1 MRIRMLAAVCVT
13 ALSALPASA
22 IELTVSNGTDQNM
35 DVLVDGAKL
44 CSLQPRQGRSAD
56 YCALNVGRDRHR
68 ISVRGANGWQDS
80 GVYGFRGAKKTCVVE
95 SKLSCC
101 CNEDSDDLF

>member
-1 MRIRMLAAVCVT
+1 MLAAVCVT
-13 ALSALPASA
+13 ALLALPASA

-44 CSLQPRQGRSAD
+44 CSL
-56 YCALNVGRDRHR
+56 RHR

>member
-1 MRIRMLAAVCVT
+1 
-13 ALSALPASA
+13 
-22 IELTVSNGTDQNM
+22 
-35 DVLVDGAKL
+35 
-44 CSLQPRQGRSAD
+44 
-56 YCALNVGRDRHR
+56 
-68 ISVRGANGWQDS
+68 VRGANGWQDS